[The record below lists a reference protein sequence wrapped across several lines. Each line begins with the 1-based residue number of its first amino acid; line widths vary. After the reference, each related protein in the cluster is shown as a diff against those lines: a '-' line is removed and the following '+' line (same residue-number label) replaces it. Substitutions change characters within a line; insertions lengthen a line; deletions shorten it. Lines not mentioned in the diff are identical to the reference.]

1 MKAAEDAG
9 QGGRAAAERAPGHEA
24 ARGEPYDPRTVQEK
38 WQERWAALGPFR
50 ASDDPADPRERFYMV
65 DMFPYPSGDLHMG
78 HAEAYA
84 VGDAMARYFFQRG
97 HNVLHPIGWDAFGL
111 PAENAAIR
119 NNSHPADWTYKNIE
133 TQAASFAR
141 YAVSFDWSRRLYT
154 CDPAYYRWNQ
164 WLFLRFFER
173 GLAYRKGGYVNWCP
187 KDQTVLAN
195 EQVIAGRCERCGT
208 EVVRR
213 VLTQWYFKITEY
225 ADRLLADAEAL
236 EGNCPDRVLTMQ
248 RNWIGRST
256 GADVDFVV
264 EGRDEPITVY
274 TTRPDTLYGA
284 TFMVVAADSTLA
296 SELCA
301 EGQRAE
307 FEAYLAQV
315 RKLTDIER
323 QSTDREKTGVFLGV
337 YAVNPV
343 NGERIPMWAADYVL
357 PDYGTGAIMAVP
369 AHDQRDLDFAR
380 KFGLPVQIVVAT
392 DQPDPAATGVATPG
406 DGVLVNSGPLDGLS
420 KREAIDRITDILSG
434 KGLGKAAVNYRLRDW
449 LLSRQRFWGTPIP
462 IIHCPSCGE
471 VPVPEEQLPV
481 ELPDLRGADLTPKG
495 VSPLAAATDWVNV
508 ECPKCGG
515 PAKRDTDTMDTFVDS
530 SWYQFR
536 YTSPRYEGGPFR
548 QEDVERWAPVD
559 LYVGGVEH
567 AILHLLYARF
577 FTKVLQDMGLLSF
590 GEPFTRLINQGQV
603 INRGKAMSKSLGNGV
618 DLGEQIA
625 LYGVDA
631 IRLTMVFA
639 SPPQDDIDWADV
651 NPDAMVKFLG
661 RVRRIAA
668 DVAAAGTPQRDFGDG
683 HRDLRRVVHRIVD
696 EVTRQVE
703 SFHLNV
709 AVARLM
715 ELVSAVRKAIDSG
728 AGPADPAVREGAEAL
743 AVMLSLF
750 APYTAEEC
758 WEVLGGL
765 DHVGPD
771 GIQSVARASW
781 PVADPALLVQETITC
796 VVQVNGKVR
805 DRLEVS
811 PDITEAELRDLA
823 LAASGAARALTGL
836 GIQRVVVRPPKLVNI
851 VAALHAAENR
861 YHLAEDGGVIA
872 EDRREGRVVGHQPD
886 VPVAL
891 LERLDGG
898 LAVDHGRD
906 DLAVLRVLLLADDDP
921 VPVGDG
927 SVDHRVTGDLEHEQ
941 VALAD

>member
-1 MKAAEDAG
+1 MT
-9 QGGRAAAERAPGHEA
+9 AAERADEA
-24 ARGEPYDPRTVQEK
+24 RAYDPRDVQDK
-38 WQERWAALGPFR
+38 WQDRWADLDPFR
-50 ASDDPADPRERFYMV
+50 ASDDPDDPRERFYLV

-84 VGDAMARYFFQRG
+84 IGDAMARYWFLRG
-97 HNVLHPIGWDAFGL
+97 KNVLHPIGWDAFGL

-119 NNSHPADWTYKNIE
+119 NNTHPADWTYKNIE
-133 TQAASFAR
+133 TQAASFRR
-141 YAVSFDWSRRLYT
+141 YATSFDWSRRLAT
-154 CDPAYYRWNQ
+154 SDPEYYHWNQ
-164 WLFLRFFER
+164 WLFLRFYDR

-187 KDQTVLAN
+187 HDQTVLAN
-195 EQVIAGRCERCGT
+195 EQVINGRCERCGH

-225 ADRLLADAEAL
+225 ADRLLADAAAL
-236 EGNCPDRVLTMQ
+236 EGNWPDRVLTMQ
-248 RNWIGRST
+248 RNWIGRSM

-264 EGRDEPITVY
+264 EGRAEPVTVY
-274 TTRPDTLYGA
+274 TTRPDTLFGA
-284 TFMVVAADSTLA
+284 TFMVVAADSALA
-296 SELCA
+296 AELCT
-301 EGQRAE
+301 EDRRAE

-315 RKLTDIER
+315 GKLTDVER

-369 AHDQRDLDFAR
+369 AHDQRDLDFAL
-380 KFGLPVQIVVAT
+380 KFGLPVQVVVAT
-392 DQPDPAATGVATPG
+392 DQPDPVATGTATPG
-406 DGVLVNSGPLDGLS
+406 DGVLVNSGPLDGLP
-420 KREAIDRITDILSG
+420 KREAIGRIVEILAG

-481 ELPDLRGADLTPKG
+481 KLPDLRGADLVPKG

-515 PAKRDTDTMDTFVDS
+515 PARRDTDTMDTFVDS

-536 YTSPRYEGGPFR
+536 YCSPHYDGGPFR

-590 GEPFTRLINQGQV
+590 GEPFTRLMNQGQV
-603 INRGKAMSKSLGNGV
+603 LNGGKAMSKSLGNGV
-618 DLGEQIA
+618 DLGEQIG
-625 LYGVDA
+625 LYGVDP
-631 IRLTMVFA
+631 IRLTMIFA

-661 RVRRIAA
+661 RVWRVAA
-668 DVAAAGTPQRDFGDG
+668 EVAAAGPASREFAAGDRG
-683 HRDLRRVVHRIVD
+683 LRRVTHRVIE

-703 SFHLNV
+703 NYHLNV

-715 ELVSAVRKAIDSG
+715 ELVSATRKAIDSG
-728 AGPADPAVREGAEAL
+728 PGAADPAVREAAEAL

-750 APYTAEEC
+750 APYTAEES
-758 WEVLGGL
+758 WAAL
-765 DHVGPD
+765 DGPAGPS
-771 GIQSVARASW
+771 GIPSVARAAW
-781 PVADPALLVQETITC
+781 PAVDPALLVQETVTC

-811 PDITEAELRDLA
+811 PDITEAQLRDMAMTAPGVTRA
-823 LAASGAARALTGL
+823 LAGQE
-836 GIQRVVVRPPKLVNI
+836 IKRVVVRPPKLVNI
-851 VAALHAAENR
+851 VAA
-861 YHLAEDGGVIA
+861 
-872 EDRREGRVVGHQPD
+872 
-886 VPVAL
+886 
-891 LERLDGG
+891 
-898 LAVDHGRD
+898 
-906 DLAVLRVLLLADDDP
+906 
-921 VPVGDG
+921 
-927 SVDHRVTGDLEHEQ
+927 
-941 VALAD
+941 